1 MTLAASN
8 FFFGLLPVLIPQ
20 VPLSSRHVSDSYR
33 AGIVLTRDPKGAS
46 PISSPGGVGEFP
58 HLHIYVYIYIY
69 LSLSLSL
76 CEYSHIESKLLRA
89 TAAVESNICPQEL
102 RLLLLQKLFDHCCW
116 SLGSRCA
123 MKRSDLPRGG
133 LESPLRRA
141 KCCKSAAWV
150 ASTGSDQMKR
160 FGSSCWMLCRMC

>member
-8 FFFGLLPVLIPQ
+8 FFFRLLPVLIPQ

-33 AGIVLTRDPKGAS
+33 AGIVLARDPKGAS

-58 HLHIYVYIYIY
+58 HLHIFNYFYVYIY
-69 LSLSLSL
+69 LSL

-102 RLLLLQKLFDHCCW
+102 RLLLLQKLFDHCC
-116 SLGSRCA
+116 
-123 MKRSDLPRGG
+123 
-133 LESPLRRA
+133 
-141 KCCKSAAWV
+141 
-150 ASTGSDQMKR
+150 
-160 FGSSCWMLCRMC
+160 